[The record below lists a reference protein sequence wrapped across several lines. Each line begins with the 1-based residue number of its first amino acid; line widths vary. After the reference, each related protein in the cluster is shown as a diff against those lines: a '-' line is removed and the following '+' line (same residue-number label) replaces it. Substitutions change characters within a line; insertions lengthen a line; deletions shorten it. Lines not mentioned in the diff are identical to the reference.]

1 MTSTINQTLSNGG
14 LERGLNALVQ
24 QLQDRR
30 QVLSGQYGEMLMI

>member
-1 MTSTINQTLSNGG
+1 MIKLTLSSGS

-30 QVLSGQYGEMLMI
+30 QVLSRQYGEMLMI